1 MKAILSEVENPI
13 RALHGDNV
21 LIAACGKPLE
31 PVEIGKRL
39 IHLPPQ
45 PDRSADVSRGQ
56 MRQLLTD
63 VGRMHIPTATGI
75 EIAET
80 IGDMLRQGYVHRNPK
95 DPSTWRRIYSTI
107 GAQAAFSPIQLG
119 ATVTGISGAGKST
132 AIERALGLYPQV
144 VMHEHVPGLARPSPQ
159 LLWLKVDVPESG
171 KIIDLVNHLS
181 RATDA
186 ALGTAHTEDL
196 FSGRRLTGSA
206 LAHRWLQKISCNFL
220 GLLVLDELQNLFKI
234 ATKAERMAVSRRP
247 GGQRP
252 QLRIV
257 DDEAL
262 KFLLTLTNFAK
273 IPTLYCS
280 TPDGLAALNT
290 RMSTAQRMLT
300 AGFYTVPHAKSA
312 DDDFFRKRLF
322 PVLCQYQWLSD
333 KLPAS
338 DELRRLLF
346 DVSAGV
352 PRIAVTA
359 WILAGKRAIK
369 RNAGGLSFEDFEHVR
384 SHDLGPLRP
393 AVEALLS
400 DDPRRLQIYEDLMGA
415 TRQQLGSFE

>member
-1 MKAILSEVENPI
+1 MKTVLRDVESPILASHRDN
-13 RALHGDNV
+13 AL
-21 LIAACGKPLE
+21 ITACGKPLE

-39 IHLPPQ
+39 IYLPPQ
-45 PDRSADVSRGQ
+45 PDQSFDVSRGE
-56 MRQLLTD
+56 MKHLLAD
-63 VGRMHIPTATGI
+63 VRRMHIPTATGI

-80 IGDMLRQGYVHRNPK
+80 IGDMLVQGYVHRNPK

-132 AIERALGLYPQV
+132 AIERALNLYPQV
-144 VMHEHVPGLARPSPQ
+144 VLHEHLPGLARPSPQ
-159 LLWLKVDVPESG
+159 LLWLKVDAPSSG
-171 KIIDLVNHLS
+171 KLVDLVDNLS
-181 RATDA
+181 QATDA
-186 ALGTAHTEDL
+186 ALGTAHTANL
-196 FSGRRLTGSA
+196 FTGRRPSGSA
-206 LAHRWLQKISCNFL
+206 LAHRWLQMISCNFL
-220 GLLVLDELQNLFKI
+220 GILVLDELQNLFKI
-234 ATKAERMAVSRRP
+234 ATKAERTAASRRP

-322 PVLCQYQWLSD
+322 PVLCQYQCLPG

-359 WILAGKRAIK
+359 WILAGERAIK
-369 RNAGGLSFEDFEHVR
+369 RNAGGLSFEDFQHVR
-384 SHDLGPLRP
+384 SHELGPLRP

-415 TRQQLGSFE
+415 FSASQWSFE

>member
-1 MKAILSEVENPI
+1 MKTVLRDVPKPILASHCDN
-13 RALHGDNV
+13 AL
-21 LIAACGKPLE
+21 ISACGAPLE
-31 PVEIGKRL
+31 PVDIGKRL
-39 IHLPPQ
+39 IYLPPQ
-45 PDRSADVSRGQ
+45 PDGAIDASRGQ
-56 MRQLLTD
+56 LKQLLAD
-63 VGRMHIPTATGI
+63 VQRMHIPTATGI

-80 IGDMLRQGYVHRNPK
+80 IGDMLIQGYVHRNPK
-95 DPSTWRRIYSTI
+95 DPSTWRRIYSSI

-132 AIERALGLYPQV
+132 TIERALGLYPQV

-171 KIIDLVNHLS
+171 KIIDLVDNLS

-186 ALGTAHTEDL
+186 ALGTAYTEDL
-196 FSGRRLTGSA
+196 FAGRRLTGSA

-234 ATKAERMAVSRRP
+234 ATKAERKAASRRQNW
-247 GGQRP
+247 QRP
-252 QLRIV
+252 ELRIV
-257 DDEAL
+257 DDEVL

-280 TPDGLAALNT
+280 TPDGMAALNT

-312 DDDFFRKRLF
+312 DDDFFRKRFF
-322 PVLCQYQWLSD
+322 PVLCQYQWLQD
-333 KLPAS
+333 KLPPS
-338 DELRRLLF
+338 DEFRRLLF

-359 WILAGKRAIK
+359 WVLAGRRAIM
-369 RNAGGLSFEDFEHVR
+369 RNARGLSFEDFQHV
-384 SHDLGPLRP
+384 SANQMGPLRP

-400 DDPRRLQIYEDLMGA
+400 DDPRKLQIYEDLMGEIRTLA
-415 TRQQLGSFE
+415 MWSE